1 MANLVPLPGSV
12 RRPLPGAEIIGDV
25 DPQQAL
31 NHVSV
36 YFRQA
41 ANAPLLPDVIEFSST
56 APRNRRY
63 YTHQEAAACLQPD
76 PKMVADVQGY
86 LADNGIT
93 IKQPAGPHPDHVL
106 HVSGTVG
113 DFQKA
118 LGVDVKQYA
127 HPTGDY
133 RGRVGALNLPAEFV
147 PHVHSIFGLDNR
159 RVGYSYQRVM
169 KAKVKS
175 QKQPFLPT
183 SLAKLYDFPANL
195 NGAGQT
201 VAILAFNGQIAD
213 TGISAPG
220 GYNTTALQNYFN
232 KLGVPLPQISNVVVH
247 GPGNTPNN
255 GNDPNDVSGEIML
268 DIQMVG
274 LLAPGAKIVVYF
286 SEFTEVGWVDV
297 LQAVANDTTHSPSIC
312 SISYGNP
319 ETSSDAANANT
330 RGSLWTHGA
339 IVQADLAFKVAA
351 AKGLSIF
358 AASGDDGSPDGPQDG
373 LAHADYPSSSAFVTG
388 VGGTSLLANAT
399 GITQETVWNDG
410 PGSAGGGGISALFA
424 LPTYQQNA
432 HVPSSVNPGHHIGR
446 GIPDV
451 AAVADPSTGLL
462 IVDNN
467 GTQQQIGGTSASAP
481 MWAALTAR
489 INQGIG
495 HKAGFLNPL
504 LYAQTGTGAFHDITS
519 GNNGSYRAKAGWD
532 PCTGL
537 GSPDGARLMQAL
549 NHTTPTA
556 THSESELAR
565 DLTQQVAELREQV
578 QSLANLFGQ
587 AVIQGETGSV
597 PVHSGESV
605 PSESVEVSSIKATE

>member
-12 RRPLPGAEIIGDV
+12 RRPLPGAQIIGDV
-25 DPQQAL
+25 DPQQML

-56 APRNRRY
+56 APRTRRY
-63 YTHQEAAACLQPD
+63 YTHQEAAECLQPD
-76 PKMVADVQGY
+76 AQTVADFQAY

-93 IKQPAGPHPDHVL
+93 VKQTTGPCPGHVI
-106 HVSGTVG
+106 HVSGTMG
-113 DFQKA
+113 DFQEA
-118 LGVDVKQYA
+118 LGVDAKQYA
-127 HPTGDY
+127 HSTGNY
-133 RGRVGALNLPAEFV
+133 RGRTGPLNLPAEFV

-159 RVGYSYQRVM
+159 RIGSSYLRVM
-169 KAKVKS
+169 KARVQS
-175 QKQPFLPT
+175 RKQPFVPT
-183 SLAKLYDFPANL
+183 ALAKLYDFPANL
-195 NGAGQT
+195 DGKGQT
-201 VAILAFNGQIAD
+201 VAILAFNGKIAD

-220 GYNTTALQNYFN
+220 GYNLTALQNYFN
-232 KLGVPLPQISNVVVH
+232 QLGVPMPQISNVVVH

-255 GNDPNDVSGEIML
+255 GSNPNDVSGEIML

-297 LQAVANDTTHSPSIC
+297 LQAVVNDTTHNPSIC

-358 AASGDDGSPDGPQDG
+358 AASGDDGSPDGNQDG
-373 LAHADYPSSSAFVTG
+373 RAHSDYPSSSAFVTG
-388 VGGTSLLANAT
+388 VGGTSLLANAA

-410 PGSAGGGGISALFA
+410 PGSAGGGGVSALFA
-424 LPTYQQNA
+424 LPDYQQNA
-432 HVPSSVNPGHHIGR
+432 NVPASVNPGHHIGR
-446 GIPDV
+446 GVPDV

-467 GTQQQIGGTSASAP
+467 GTPQQIGGTSASAP

-489 INQGIG
+489 INQGVG
-495 HKAGFLNPL
+495 HKVGFLNPL
-504 LYAQTGTGAFHDITS
+504 LYAQIGTGAFHDITK
-519 GNNGSYRAKAGWD
+519 GNNGSYRAKIGWD
-532 PCTGL
+532 ACTGL
-537 GSPDGARLMQAL
+537 GTPDGARLMQAL
-549 NHTTPTA
+549 NNVPPTA
-556 THSESELAR
+556 PHSESDPVRELA
-565 DLTQQVAELREQV
+565 QQVAALNAQV
-578 QSLANLFGQ
+578 QSLLSPFGQ
-587 AVIQGETGSV
+587 AVIRATTEAAPAQAEETTLTGAAEA
-597 PVHSGESV
+597 PG
-605 PSESVEVSSIKATE
+605 ARA